1 MSEVFDGALW
11 LFWGHALDER
21 WRLIGEEPAVTN
33 KDDEKFGKHDL
44 QGKVQG
50 TDVSGFF
57 NLEKKKNQHPEMGHN
72 EKELMLW
79 VFFLI

>member
-1 MSEVFDGALW
+1 M
-11 LFWGHALDER
+11 
-21 WRLIGEEPAVTN
+21 TN

-57 NLEKKKNQHPEMGHN
+57 NLEKKKKPTS
-72 EKELMLW
+72 
-79 VFFLI
+79 